1 MSIQGVLGILSGLLA
16 LLFYIQVFRQTL
28 TGRIRPNPTSWFI
41 WTFNDTLILAGS
53 WSLGAW
59 NSLWVPLVYSVFGWF
74 VFLAAARNDRRLP
87 SQLEWGCLIGSL
99 CGWGVYLFTH
109 AFWSIVVG
117 SVVNSLAAVPTM
129 RNAFKEP
136 QRESL
141 GAWILISTSL
151 LFMVL
156 SIERL
161 EVSLWLFPIGSL
173 LNCTVIVAGLIRGRT
188 RRATSRM

>member
-1 MSIQGVLGILSGLLA
+1 MSTQEALGILSGLLA
-16 LLFYIQVFRQTL
+16 FIFYIQVFCQTL

-53 WSLGAW
+53 LSVGAW

-74 VFLAAARNDRRLP
+74 VFVAALRSDRRLP
-87 SQLEWGCLIGSL
+87 TSLEWGCLVGSL
-99 CGWGVYLFTH
+99 CGWGVYFFTH

-117 SVVNSLAAVPTM
+117 SLVNSLAAIPTM

-141 GAWILISTSL
+141 GAWVLISTSL
-151 LFMVL
+151 FLMFL

-161 EVSLWLFPIGSL
+161 EVSLWLFPITSL
-173 LNCTVIVAGLIRGRT
+173 LNCGVIVAGLIRYRMRRPISRT
-188 RRATSRM
+188 